1 MFFQVQQQ
9 KVDGDNLVEAV
20 NKIGKINGEDEPQK
34 LTQQII
40 IYSQELN
47 KENSTISEVEIEK
60 VNKNMFVNCGC
71 GQGRREEA
79 EERGGS
85 SQNICRQH
93 RNALICRPEAT
104 VHFPSPAQSTI
115 FFVYMKQLA
124 SSLHAVHNLQEV
136 CKQLKQTCYH
146 QAGASGANAS

>member
-79 EERGGS
+79 EERGGELPK
-85 SQNICRQH
+85 H
-93 RNALICRPEAT
+93 LPT
-104 VHFPSPAQSTI
+104 T
-115 FFVYMKQLA
+115 
-124 SSLHAVHNLQEV
+124 
-136 CKQLKQTCYH
+136 
-146 QAGASGANAS
+146 